1 MLTVVSHE
9 YDAERNIDNY
19 VFDPGKMKAQI
30 RINIKEDG
38 TPQVLL
44 GVAGMAVQIA
54 ETAEAG
60 ADPSWTVCPN
70 KEICEIALADYAAR
84 Q

>member
-9 YDAERNIDNY
+9 YDEKRNIDTY
-19 VFDPGKMKAQI
+19 VFNPGNMKTQI
-30 RINIKEDG
+30 RINIKDNGE
-38 TPQVLL
+38 PQVLL

-54 ETAEAG
+54 ETESDAE
-60 ADPSWTVCPN
+60 PSWTVCPN
-70 KEICEIALADYAAR
+70 KEICEIALKDYAER